1 VPNEQAWPTQP
12 FPTAPPPFSRQKFT
26 VDDLS
31 PFLTPED
38 RAKFRDALLSS
49 RNEGLFTP
57 PATRGTIQMPGNNGG
72 ANWGGA
78 AVDPAKGR
86 MYLVSKDLPAILKL
100 ERDKTAPENVE
111 RYTSGF
117 NLVTDSYGLSPIAPP
132 WTTLTAYDL
141 NEGTIAW
148 KVPLGDTP
156 GHKGTGVQYP
166 KIGPVLTATGL
177 IFTGARDK
185 HVRATDAATGKV
197 IWEMELPTA
206 MEGIPAVYEVG
217 GRQFL
222 VFCAAAQAGLTRAT
236 EEKIE
241 GAYIAFALPAK

>member
-1 VPNEQAWPTQP
+1 
-12 FPTAPPPFSRQKFT
+12 

-38 RAKFRDALLSS
+38 RAKFRDALLSA

-57 PATRGTIQMPGNNGG
+57 PAMRGTIQMPGNNGG

-78 AVDPAKGR
+78 TVDPNRGR
-86 MYLVSKDLPAILKL
+86 LYILSKDLPAILKM
-100 ERDKTAPENVE
+100 ERDKTAPEGVE
-111 RYTSGF
+111 RYVTGF
-117 NLVTDSYGLSPIAPP
+117 NLVTDSNGLSPIAPP

-141 NEGTIAW
+141 NTGTIRW

-156 GHKGTGVQYP
+156 GHKGTGVEHP
-166 KIGPVLTATGL
+166 KIAPVLTATGL

-185 HVRATDAATGKV
+185 RVRAIDAETGKTV
-197 IWEMELPTA
+197 WEMELPTA
-206 MEGIPAVYEVG
+206 IEGIPAVYEAG

-222 VFCAAAQAGLTRAT
+222 VFCAAAQVGLTRAT
-236 EEKIE
+236 EEQVA
-241 GAYIAFALPAK
+241 GAYIALALPAKQ